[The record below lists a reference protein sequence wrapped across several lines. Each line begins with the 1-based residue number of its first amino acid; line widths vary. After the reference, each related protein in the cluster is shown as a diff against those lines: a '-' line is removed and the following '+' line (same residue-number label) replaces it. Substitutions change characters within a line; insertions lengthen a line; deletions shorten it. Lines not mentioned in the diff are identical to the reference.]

1 VAKAQG
7 EICSREFGE
16 WTAYESLSP
25 GEPERSDLQTALVA
39 CTVANVMRGK
49 KGRPFRIKDFL
60 LKFDLPERKTV
71 EEIKMKLALWKNGL
85 NKKLE
90 KDKKVE

>member
-1 VAKAQG
+1 M
-7 EICSREFGE
+7 
-16 WTAYESLSP
+16 AYESLSP
-25 GEPERSDLQTALVA
+25 GEPERSDLQTALIA
-39 CTVANVMRGK
+39 CTMANVMKGK
-49 KGRPFRIKDFL
+49 RGRPFQIKDFL